1 MYRRLKDFS
10 EDESGTILV
19 FVAMC
24 LVLFLALA
32 AITFDLGR
40 VSATQTDLQSYVDH
54 VALAA
59 AGELD
64 GGEDAIERATAA
76 AEEMIRDRQTFA
88 DGSQLLGS
96 TVDYTLRFLNGL
108 PDDDYDLTARAS
120 TDVSAFVVDTSRRD
134 AGREARLVE
143 VTATPRTVFT
153 PFANATAALLGS
165 SSHPSSD
172 VGAVAIAGFTSY
184 ACDISPMMFCL
195 PSGDYKANDHIG
207 HSVRLRA
214 GGNNAAWQPGNF
226 GFLLPEAEV
235 VPDGPCDGEN
245 GANLKACQIAA
256 AGNISQCFSTRGVD
270 TEPGQKQGLNA
281 AIFNTRLDIFEA
293 TMNNNRNDWRFA
305 PGPHVVKGK
314 LDKNGKSCVSVKDPD
329 SPETMAFPAD
339 GCMQAGT
346 CEDGARFGDGFWDI
360 NGYITMNHTVP
371 VETENPDGS
380 VSVTRSEIADP
391 VLRTMSL
398 DDGSTYT
405 RYDVYLREIEIAGTN
420 GYVGMLPAGKPENGL
435 PQCNTKE
442 PPEGPYG
449 PERRI
454 LIAAGI
460 DCDANPISGRA
471 TDVPVKEFFKV
482 FLLGPSRDLGNNPPD
497 FEINV
502 EILGSAGGAG
512 GGNSELFGVFRE
524 VVEIYR

>member
-1 MYRRLKDFS
+1 MYRRLKNFS

-64 GGEDAIERATAA
+64 GEDDAITRATAA

-96 TVDYTLRFLNGL
+96 TVDYSLRFLSGL
-108 PDDDYDLTARAS
+108 PDDDYDLTARSS
-120 TDVSAFVVDTSRRD
+120 TDVGAFVVDTSRQN

-153 PFANATAALLGS
+153 PFANATSVFFGS
-165 SSHPSSD
+165 THPSSD

-184 ACDISPMMFCL
+184 ACDISPLMFCL
-195 PSGDYKANDHIG
+195 PSGDYKANDNIG
-207 HSVRLRA
+207 HTIRMRT
-214 GGNNAAWQPGNF
+214 GGNNALWQPGNF

-281 AIFNTRLDIFEA
+281 AVFNTRLDIFEA
-293 TMNNNRNDWRFA
+293 TMNKRSNDWRYA

-314 LDKNGKSCVSVKDPD
+314 SVKNNCSISKDESPD
-329 SPETMAFPAD
+329 TMAFPAD

-346 CEDGARFGDGFWDI
+346 CADGPRFGDGNWDI
-360 NGYITMNHTVP
+360 NSYLEMNHGTQTTNADGDVVTTVP
-371 VETENPDGS
+371 EPFASMMTALPGTRPDH
-380 VSVTRSEIADP
+380 
-391 VLRTMSL
+391 
-398 DDGSTYT
+398 T
-405 RYDVYLREIEIAGTN
+405 RYDVYLEEIANADATN
-420 GYVGMLPAGKPENGL
+420 YDGILPIGRSESGL
-435 PQCNTKE
+435 PQCNTAV
-442 PPEGPYG
+442 PPDNKPYG
-449 PERRI
+449 PERRV

-460 DCDANPISGRA
+460 DCDSNPISGRA

-482 FLLGPSRDLGNNPPD
+482 FMLGPSRDLSNKND
-497 FEINV
+497 FVIDV